1 MVTAAIYLVVMLLVY
16 TAGPFAIFKRF
27 RRLVG
32 VDTVNVYDENGNVID
47 EEEESNGAFWADV
60 FTCHRCATPYVSVPI
75 IALWFFSP
83 LAIYALG
90 VMGIAL
96 WMGENSKT

>member
-1 MVTAAIYLVVMLLVY
+1 MVTAAIYLAVMLLVY

-32 VDTVNVYDENGNVID
+32 VDTVNVYDENGNVMG
-47 EEEESNGAFWADV
+47 EEEESNGSFWADV
-60 FTCHRCATPYVSVPI
+60 FTCHRCATPYVSIPI
-75 IALWFFSP
+75 IALWFFFP
-83 LAIYALG
+83 YAVYALG